1 MMGELFRQMH
11 HLSPM
16 AAKILSVLAIE
27 GCSAGLTFEEL
38 LERLHTSKSTLST
51 SINLLLDKD
60 LVYYHVKEGK
70 RRKYLKSFPFDK
82 RFEGFLRLIR
92 YEKDFT
98 IRFQQ
103 YMKEQNDIQPFFPE
117 KRISNLGLFLDYLE
131 QIEGLTQDFLKKL
144 KTEEIREEL

>member
-60 LVYYHVKEGK
+60 LVYYHVNEG
-70 RRKYLKSFPFDK
+70 
-82 RFEGFLRLIR
+82 
-92 YEKDFT
+92 
-98 IRFQQ
+98 
-103 YMKEQNDIQPFFPE
+103 NAAN
-117 KRISNLGLFLDYLE
+117 ISNPFLSTSD
-131 QIEGLTQDFLKKL
+131 LKVFWG
-144 KTEEIREEL
+144 